1 MEYVQILRRVIL
13 LVRFNLKGTLS
24 YFIAFIMQIIV
35 IPLIVI
41 IMIYLSLIIYGKNVD
56 IQMIIPLFLVTTVSS
71 IIPVIAQLIG
81 NNLMPDI
88 KDLNASLF
96 GDLRLII
103 PSMIILNLVYV
114 LPQTMFV
121 VILFNKFDIIPL
133 VLLAYLFTSSVGIY
147 IGAYFKE
154 PFKANSIGTLIYLTL
169 VMLAPMYLTSREII
183 WQIIPLSV
191 LNLRNLIIIPYVFIV
206 SIILLWLSS
215 KNITSLVITI

>member
-1 MEYVQILRRVIL
+1 MEYLQILRRVIL

-215 KNITSLVITI
+215 KKI

>member
-191 LNLRNLIIIPYVFIV
+191 LNLRNLIIIPYVFSV
-206 SIILLWLSS
+206 YNFTLAII
-215 KNITSLVITI
+215 